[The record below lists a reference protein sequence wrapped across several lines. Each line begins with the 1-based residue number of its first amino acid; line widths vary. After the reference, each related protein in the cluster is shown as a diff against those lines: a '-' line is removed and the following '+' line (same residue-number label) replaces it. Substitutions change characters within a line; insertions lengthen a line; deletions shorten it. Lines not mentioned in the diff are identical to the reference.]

1 MRTLIF
7 SALAVAAGIYAEK
20 KFNVSDRIAERI
32 NQFTN
37 NDPEEEEIEDEDD
50 FKAI

>member
-1 MRTLIF
+1 MRRLLF

>member
-1 MRTLIF
+1 MRNLLF

-37 NDPEEEEIEDEDD
+37 NNQEEEVHEDEED

>member
-1 MRTLIF
+1 MRRLLF

-20 KFNVSDRIAERI
+20 NFNVSDRIAERI

-37 NDPEEEEIEDEDD
+37 NEPEEEEIEDEDD

>member
-1 MRTLIF
+1 MRNLFF

-20 KFNVSDRIAERI
+20 KFEVSDRIAERI

-37 NDPEEEEIEDEDD
+37 NNQEEEDIKDEED
-50 FKAI
+50 FNAI

>member
-1 MRTLIF
+1 MRNLLF
-7 SALAVAAGIYAEK
+7 SALALAAGIYAEK
-20 KFNVSDRIAERI
+20 KFNVSDRIAEHI

-37 NDPEEEEIEDEDD
+37 NDPKEEAIKDEED